1 MVNSDIMIEYARE
14 RVGTGPYASPYAFA
28 FGMVWTSLTE
38 AQQKDL
44 VAYAEQKLAEIK
56 AERGEN

>member
-1 MVNSDIMIEYARE
+1 MSSDSFMEYAKE
-14 RVGTGPYASPYAFA
+14 RVSGGNAYAFA

-44 VAYAEQKLAEIK
+44 IQYAEKKLAEIK

>member
-1 MVNSDIMIEYARE
+1 MSSDSFMEYAKE
-14 RVGTGPYASPYAFA
+14 RVNGGNAYAFA

-38 AQQKDL
+38 AQRKDL
-44 VAYAEQKLAEIK
+44 IQYAEKKLAEIK